1 MAVFGVIGG
10 EFVEPLVLAVA
21 VRMIVALVSLW
32 LNCFCGGYDF
42 GVWGVFVCCWEFM
55 VRSVYWVSSC
65 YGMAFFFLL
74 IFWGQM
80 VVLGSFWF
88 VLECICMVQSRILRD
103 LCVSC
108 FPGKKVLLVSDYM
121 H

>member
-21 VRMIVALVSLW
+21 ARMIVALVSLW

-74 IFWGQM
+74 IFWG
-80 VVLGSFWF
+80 VGSWF
-88 VLECICMVQSRILRD
+88 ILV
-103 LCVSC
+103 CVGMYLYGSI
-108 FPGKKVLLVSDYM
+108 SNSA
-121 H
+121 